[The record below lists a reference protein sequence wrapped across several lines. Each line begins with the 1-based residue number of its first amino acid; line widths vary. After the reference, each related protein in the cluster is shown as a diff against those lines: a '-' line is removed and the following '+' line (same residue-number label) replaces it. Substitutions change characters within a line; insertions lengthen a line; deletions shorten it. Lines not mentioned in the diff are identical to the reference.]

1 MKNIGQCMAGRI
13 KNDRLIFITSRCDE
27 KVTKKKCRYG
37 YRKFHIL
44 RCYMHIMNKVKNQIT
59 VRIC

>member
-13 KNDRLIFITSRCDE
+13 KNDRLIFITLRYDE
-27 KVTKKKCRYG
+27 KVTKKSRCR